1 LAVAVSHRRFG
12 AEVKMTD
19 ASNSGV
25 QVASVDTNAPKVIES
40 QRLLKARFTPLA
52 PSDAA
57 DRCEFA

>member
-1 LAVAVSHRRFG
+1 
-12 AEVKMTD
+12 MTD

-25 QVASVDTNAPKVIES
+25 QVASVDATDAPKVIES